1 MKLMFRMLIDKKV
14 FYKLIILFLMGLAR
28 DAQSARLNLRCLCD
42 ISRKKT
48 GMKLQINCTAWFKSW
63 SYNSLYIQCSPTI
76 DPFLLLIW
84 NPCQAFSAFDCL
96 YNKLIFIVS
105 SYDRSLQVGLFVQN
119 LSFSDLLRKVCCGG
133 IPCCCIRQYVI
144 IL

>member
-84 NPCQAFSAFDCL
+84 NPCQAFSLHLIVCVTSSCL
-96 YNKLIFIVS
+96 LFQVMIDPCKLAC
-105 SYDRSLQVGLFVQN
+105 LF
-119 LSFSDLLRKVCCGG
+119 R
-133 IPCCCIRQYVI
+133 I
-144 IL
+144 